1 MLQKVKAYLRIKSD
15 VLDDEINDSIDAAIQ
30 SLKISGVTLINKSDP
45 LIVQAVKVYCK
56 AQFETDTS
64 KSEKYM
70 QSFEHLKQSLSLSSD
85 YSL

>member
-1 MLQKVKAYLRIKSD
+1 MLDKVKSYLRISSNK
-15 VLDDEINDSIDAAIQ
+15 LDDEINDSIDAAIQ

-45 LIVQAVKVYCK
+45 LIIQAVKVYCK

>member
-1 MLQKVKAYLRIKSD
+1 MLQKVKTYLRIKSD
-15 VLDDEINDSIDAAIQ
+15 SLDNEINDSIAAAIQ
-30 SLKISGVTLINKSDP
+30 NLKISGVTFINKRDP
-45 LIVQAVKVYCK
+45 LVVQAVKVYCK